1 MKIRSIEDK
10 KKYEVIFPQDENGR
24 CIKIFNVQD
33 AIITGKNIFYP
44 NTLIYSMYDKEIF
57 KPLSEKAMSLSKIDE
72 EVQFIYEQK
81 TDLKQ
86 IDLPVFYFIYDTE
99 NYFHFIYDTLPYLIS
114 YFELKLKIKNL
125 KLLMNFPNKEK
136 LEFYDFVFDTLRML
150 DVTEKDILIVKN
162 DEIYSNVFIST
173 SYTHGHDSNLPPKKE
188 IFELYNKIKN
198 KVENKKHLPSKIY
211 ISRRTEIHNNF
222 SNIGTNYTSRR
233 KMINE
238 DLLVELLKNKG
249 FVEVFTENMTM
260 TEKIQLF
267 QNADF
272 IIGPI
277 GGGLVNVVFSGK
289 DTKLITIV
297 SPLFLEINYRFK
309 FCLESVNNHFF
320 HHTKHI
326 DHENFKKYSRVLC
339 GNIVGEIIDKRYDM
353 INIIYDND
361 HVSGWNISRDF
372 NEIWINKNECIELD
386 SGLNSE
392 FMVNLDIF
400 DKYLNEILC

>member
-1 MKIRSIEDK
+1 MNIRSIEEK
-10 KKYEVIFPQDENGR
+10 KNYDVLFPQDENGR
-24 CIKIFNVQD
+24 CVKIFNIQN
-33 AIITGKNIFYP
+33 AILTGKNIFYP

-57 KPLSEKAMSLSKIDE
+57 KPFSEKVMSLSKIHE
-72 EVQFIYEQK
+72 EEQFNYEQK
-81 TDLKQ
+81 GELKQ

-136 LEFYDFVFDTLRML
+136 LEFYDFVLDTLRIL

-173 SYTHGHDSNLPPKKE
+173 SYTHGHDSNLPPRKE

-222 SNIGTNYTSRR
+222 SNIGTNYTTRR
-233 KMINE
+233 RMINE
-238 DLLVELLKNKG
+238 DLLVELLKNRG

-267 QNADF
+267 RNADF

-309 FCLESVNNHFF
+309 FCLESVNNYFF

-326 DHENFKKYSRVLC
+326 DQENFKKYSRVLC
-339 GNIVGEIIDKRYDM
+339 GNIVGEIIDKRSDM
-353 INIIYDND
+353 IKIIYDND
-361 HVSGWNISRDF
+361 HVSGWNMSRDF
-372 NEIWINKNECIELD
+372 NEIWIDKNACIELD

-392 FMVNLDIF
+392 FMVNIDIL